1 MVLLKISPQKAED
14 PKEGNMKLFLF
25 FVYMI
30 LGLFAARQ
38 LQIGLVKNARES
50 GANSAPLR
58 SRKFHR
64 LLIVLIFLFTGL
76 PYLVVRFFP
85 NSQMFAVFV
94 YAFGFFAQTSI
105 LVVSPSQPELGWGTL
120 EYAAAAV
127 ISGYHAYL
135 STKFELFSSILA
147 VVAASLLL
155 VGISHFLRKKAEDND
170 EEEDDLE
177 SAADSAM
184 LEAAK
189 RVITPSSVLTL
200 ILLGACLVAGRFLL
214 QQLGIM

>member
-1 MVLLKISPQKAED
+1 MRIIIS
-14 PKEGNMKLFLF
+14 L
-25 FVYMI
+25 VYMI

-38 LQIGLVKNARES
+38 LQIGLVRNARES

-76 PYLVVRFFP
+76 PFLAVRFVP
-85 NSQMFAVFV
+85 NSQLFAVFV
-94 YAFGFFAQTSI
+94 YALGFFAITGI
-105 LVVSPSQPELGWGTL
+105 LTASPSQPELGWAML
-120 EYAAAAV
+120 AYAVAAV

-135 STKFELFSSILA
+135 TTRFEFFSSVLA
-147 VVAASLLL
+147 AAAAGLLL
-155 VGISHFLRKKAEDND
+155 VGIFHFLRQKA
-170 EEEDDLE
+170 EEDDNEEDIE

-189 RVITPSSVLTL
+189 AVITPSRVLTV
-200 ILLGACLVAGRFLL
+200 LLAIACLVAGKFLL

>member
-1 MVLLKISPQKAED
+1 MNIIIFV
-14 PKEGNMKLFLF
+14 
-25 FVYMI
+25 VYMI

-76 PYLVVRFFP
+76 PYLAVRFVP
-85 NSQMFAVFV
+85 GSQMFAVFV
-94 YAFGFFAQTSI
+94 YSFGLAAQTSI
-105 LVVSPSQPELGWGTL
+105 LAISPSQPELGWAMLAYT
-120 EYAAAAV
+120 AAAI

-135 STKFELFSSILA
+135 STRFELFSSILA
-147 VVAASLLL
+147 AAGACLLI
-155 VGISHFLRKKAEDND
+155 VGISHFLRKKAEEDD
-170 EEEDDLE
+170 EEEDDFE
-177 SAADSAM
+177 AAADSAM
-184 LEAAK
+184 LDAAK

>member
-1 MVLLKISPQKAED
+1 
-14 PKEGNMKLFLF
+14 MKVIF
-25 FVYMI
+25 FVIYMI

-76 PYLVVRFFP
+76 PYLAVRFVP
-85 NSQMFAVFV
+85 GSQMFAVFV
-94 YAFGFFAQTSI
+94 YSFGLAAQTSI
-105 LVVSPSQPELGWGTL
+105 LAISPSQPELGWAMLAYT
-120 EYAAAAV
+120 AAAI

-135 STKFELFSSILA
+135 STRFELFSSILA
-147 VVAASLLL
+147 AAGACLLI
-155 VGISHFLRKKAEDND
+155 VGISHFLRKKAEEDD
-170 EEEDDLE
+170 EEEDDFE
-177 SAADSAM
+177 AAADSAM
-184 LEAAK
+184 LDAAK

-200 ILLGACLVAGRFLL
+200 ILIGACLVAVRFLL

>member
-1 MVLLKISPQKAED
+1 MNIIIFV
-14 PKEGNMKLFLF
+14 
-25 FVYMI
+25 VYMI

-38 LQIGLVKNARES
+38 LQIGLVRNARES

-76 PYLVVRFFP
+76 PYLIVRFFP
-85 NSQMFAVFV
+85 NGQMFAVFV
-94 YAFGFFAQTSI
+94 YAFGLFVQTSI
-105 LVVSPSQPELGWGTL
+105 LVVSPSQPELGWGMLT
-120 EYAAAAV
+120 YAAAVV

-135 STKFELFSSILA
+135 SAKFELFSSILA
-147 VVAASLLL
+147 AAGAALLL
-155 VGISHFLRKKAEDND
+155 VGIFHFLRKKAEEDD
-170 EEEDDLE
+170 EEEDDIE

-189 RVITPSSVLTL
+189 KVITPSSVVTVVL
-200 ILLGACLVAGRFLL
+200 IVACLVAGKFLL

>member
-1 MVLLKISPQKAED
+1 
-14 PKEGNMKLFLF
+14 MKVIF
-25 FVYMI
+25 FVIYMI

-76 PYLVVRFFP
+76 PYLAVRFVP
-85 NSQMFAVFV
+85 GSQMFAVFV
-94 YAFGFFAQTSI
+94 YSFGLAAQTSI
-105 LVVSPSQPELGWGTL
+105 LAISPSQPELGWAML
-120 EYAAAAV
+120 AYAAAAI

-135 STKFELFSSILA
+135 STRFELFSSILA
-147 VVAASLLL
+147 AVAACLLI
-155 VGISHFLRKKAEDND
+155 VGISHFLRKKAEDDD
-170 EEEDDLE
+170 EEEDDIE

-184 LEAAK
+184 LDAAK
-189 RVITPSSVLTL
+189 RVITPSNVVTL
-200 ILLGACLVAGRFLL
+200 LLFGACLVAGRFLL
-214 QQLGIM
+214 KQLGIM

>member
-1 MVLLKISPQKAED
+1 MRIIIS
-14 PKEGNMKLFLF
+14 L
-25 FVYMI
+25 VYMI

-38 LQIGLVKNARES
+38 LQIGLVRNARES

-76 PYLVVRFFP
+76 PFLAVRFVP
-85 NSQMFAVFV
+85 NSQLFAVFV
-94 YAFGFFAQTSI
+94 YALGFFAITGI
-105 LVVSPSQPELGWGTL
+105 LTASPSQPELGWAML
-120 EYAAAAV
+120 AYAVAAV
-127 ISGYHAYL
+127 ISGYYAYL
-135 STKFELFSSILA
+135 SARFEFFSSILA
-147 VVAASLLL
+147 AAAAGLLL
-155 VGISHFLRKKAEDND
+155 VGVFHFLRKKTEEDD
-170 EEEDDLE
+170 EEEDDIE

-189 RVITPSSVLTL
+189 RVITPSSVFTVLL
-200 ILLGACLVAGRFLL
+200 IIACLVAGRFFL